1 MIVTK
6 DINLRDHE
14 PWSGAVS
21 TMKHLTYEQMN
32 HLEFI
37 LDELYPDGMTE
48 TQLNDILWFETD
60 WIAEMLGYADWE
72 ALLDDEEDE

>member
-1 MIVTK
+1 MIITK

-14 PWSGAVS
+14 PWSGAKD
-21 TMKHLTYEQMN
+21 TMRHLTYSQMDQ
-32 HLEFI
+32 LEFI

-48 TQLNDILWFETD
+48 TQLNDVLWFEKD